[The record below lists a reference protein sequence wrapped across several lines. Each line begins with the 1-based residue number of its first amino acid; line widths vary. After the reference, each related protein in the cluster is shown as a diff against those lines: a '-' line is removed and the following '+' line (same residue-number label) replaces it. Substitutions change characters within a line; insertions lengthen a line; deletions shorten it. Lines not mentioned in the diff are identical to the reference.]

1 VGSQR
6 VDTVVVTG
14 LHRSGTTFL
23 GSLLSGP
30 RGVSMLDREPL
41 NVGYGFASADDWY
54 PRLTDADRQGHGPNT
69 RVCADLDRLVNGKPV
84 RWTPR
89 NAPPAAGL
97 KARVRAAQRHALM
110 AAAPVVHRTV
120 VVKDPFLSL
129 SLPYVSE
136 YLTRRPILVAMRHP
150 AGWTMS
156 LRRMDWHPGRL
167 LNRLQAR
174 GDLGPVRS
182 SIGMPERDWTAAD
195 ALTSAAWAWSLLTAA
210 ATTDA
215 EALGPR
221 RALLVPLETMTTD
234 PARRAVELLDNVGL
248 AADQRALRVIT
259 DLTEASEVVPST
271 QQTWVLQRDTRR
283 SVDAWRT
290 RLDAADQAAIWRIC
304 EPVAARYY
312 EP

>member
-1 VGSQR
+1 
-6 VDTVVVTG
+6 
-14 LHRSGTTFL
+14 
-23 GSLLSGP
+23 
-30 RGVSMLDREPL
+30 MLDREPL
-41 NVGYGFASADDWY
+41 NVGYGFASADVWY
-54 PRLTDADRQGHGPNT
+54 PRLSDADRQGDGPNA

-84 RWTPR
+84 RWMPR
-89 NAPPAAGL
+89 NAPPLAPL
-97 KARVRAAQRHALM
+97 KSRVRAVQRHALM
-110 AAAPVVHRTV
+110 GTAPVVRRTV

-156 LRRMDWHPGRL
+156 LRRMDWHAGRL

-174 GDLGPVRS
+174 DDLGPVRS
-182 SIGMPERDWTAAD
+182 SIGLPERDWTRAD
-195 ALTSAAWAWSLLTAA
+195 ALESSAWAWSLLTAV
-210 ATTDA
+210 ATRDA

-221 RALLVPLETMTTD
+221 LALLVPLETMKAD
-234 PARRAVELLDNVGL
+234 PARRALELLDSVGL
-248 AADQRALRVIT
+248 AADQRARRVIT
-259 DLTEASEVVPST
+259 DLTEASEVVPSS

-290 RLDAADQAAIWRIC
+290 RLDAADQEAIWRIC

-312 EP
+312 AP